1 MGLNYTMAKKKS
13 DKPKLEI
20 ELIPS
25 TCHYSNVRTALKTKV
40 WDKIRFIIY
49 ENAEHKCQI
58 CSQTG
63 LEQGYKH
70 RVECHEI
77 WEYDDE
83 RKIQKLIGL
92 IALCPT
98 CHQAKHIGRSFA
110 IGRKDIVINKLMDI
124 NNWSEEKTLE
134 IISEAFEINK
144 ERSKH
149 NWKLDISLLK
159 MPPHNLE
166 INSRPKRKYKKNPLA
181 KKRKKKTKLKS
192 RPKRK

>member
-1 MGLNYTMAKKKS
+1 MAKKVSK
-13 DKPKLEI
+13 KVKLEI

-25 TCHYSNVRTALKTKV
+25 TCHYSNVRTTLKTKL
-40 WDKIRFIIY
+40 WDKIRFIVY
-49 ENAEHKCQI
+49 EKAGYRCEI
-58 CSQTG
+58 CGETG

-77 WEYDDE
+77 WKYDDE
-83 RKIQKLIGL
+83 RKVQKLVGL

-110 IGRKDIVINKLMDI
+110 IGKQGAAIDKLMEV
-124 NNWSEEKTLE
+124 NNWSEKKTFE
-134 IISEAFEINK
+134 IIGEAFEVNK

-149 NWKLDISLLK
+149 NWKMDISLLK
-159 MPPHNLE
+159 KPPYNLD
-166 INSRPKRKYKKNPLA
+166 IKSKPKRKFKKHPLA
-181 KKRKKKTKLKS
+181 KKHKKKTKLNP